1 MEAILKFQLP
11 EEQHEHEQA
20 VNAYKWVSV
29 VWDIDQFL
37 RSMLKYEGADGIM
50 LADLKTPEEA
60 LEKVRERLWDNL
72 NERGL
77 NLD

>member
-1 MEAILKFQLP
+1 MKATLSFQLP
-11 EEQHEHEQA
+11 EESHEHEQA

-37 RSMLKYEGADGIM
+37 RGMLKYEGSNGVQ
-50 LADLKTPEEA
+50 LSDLKTPADA
-60 LEKVRERLWDNL
+60 LEKVRDLLWENL

-77 NLD
+77 KLD